1 MNAMRFHNTISTLGS
16 CFTAAALGRVQLRH
30 ASAS

>member
-1 MNAMRFHNTISTLGS
+1 MTAMRFHNTILMPGS
-16 CFTAAALGRVQLRH
+16 RFMAAALGRVQLRS